1 MAKGYIIGR
10 ISVHDLEGY
19 KAYVAK
25 ATAAIA
31 KYNGKFL
38 VRGGAFEILDGEA
51 RSRNV
56 VIEFESV
63 EAAKAYYFS
72 PEYTEARLMRC
83 AASVGDFVVVE
94 GV

>member
-1 MAKGYIIGR
+1 MPKGYIIGR
-10 ISVHDLEGY
+10 ISVHDLEAY
-19 KAYVAK
+19 KRYVAK
-25 ATAAIA
+25 ATEAIK
-31 KYNGKFL
+31 KYNGTFL
-38 VRGGAFEILDGEA
+38 ARGGAFEILDGEA

-56 VIEFESV
+56 VIEFESFA
-63 EAAKAYYFS
+63 AAKAYYHS

>member
-10 ISVHDLEGY
+10 ISVHDLEAY
-19 KAYVAK
+19 KRYVAK
-25 ATAAIA
+25 ATDAIQ
-31 KYNGKFL
+31 KYGGKFL

-63 EAAKAYYFS
+63 QAARTYYHS
-72 PEYTEARLMRC
+72 PEYTEARIMRC